1 MKLGSEKE
9 ILEELDFCLKCL
21 NEEKERDVRFALYN
35 YIQNLLRVLRE
46 IGSNYTMRKSDIF
59 KDLKMYQKFQKQEKL
74 YKKMFNDNFCFYK
87 DFFADYLNDILV
99 RTESLFYKYIEDNEY
114 SLENDEFSEK
124 EFLDIFFG
132 FCNKLG
138 IGYLFDNV
146 VDGKILSFDRKITDG
161 NYLGLMIHNPLNG
174 NSHILVD
181 DFSYNIDSMFTLAHE
196 MGHVYDV
203 SFFDSKLNISKYND
217 YMYKSLNVEVLSKLF
232 EKLLLD
238 YLIDNNINKNVVID
252 KLIDSF
258 IVEHDYIYSLYV
270 LSLLDDRYIDSDRYL
285 DISKDRLFDLVSKYF
300 EDKKE
305 VYDTIKNNDFLLID
319 NAVYAYGEIIS
330 LFLEDDVRD
339 CSLSNSFLFNK
350 FMDERFLEFSY
361 NFMESNGFSPSKYQE
376 LYEKRLKLIKK

>member
-99 RTESLFYKYIEDNEY
+99 RTEPLFYKYIEDNEY
-114 SLENDEFSEK
+114 SLENDELSEK
-124 EFLDIFFG
+124 EFLDIFCD

-174 NSHILVD
+174 KSHILVD

-238 YLIDNNINKNVVID
+238 YLIDNNIKKNVVID
-252 KLIDSF
+252 KLIDGF

-285 DISKDRLFDLVSKYF
+285 DISKDRLLDLVSKYF

-361 NFMESNGFSPSKYQE
+361 NFMESNGFFPSKYQE

>member
-1 MKLGSEKE
+1 MKLGTEKE
-9 ILEELDFCLKCL
+9 ILEELDFCFKCL

-74 YKKMFNDNFCFYK
+74 YKKMFNDNFCFFK
-87 DFFADYLNDILV
+87 DFHVDYLNDILV
-99 RTESLFYKYIEDNEY
+99 RTQPLFYKYIEDNEY

-124 EFLDIFFG
+124 EFLDIFCD
-132 FCNKLG
+132 FCTKLG
-138 IGYLFDNV
+138 ISYLFDKV
-146 VDGKILSFDRKITDG
+146 IDGKILSFDRKITNG

-174 NSHILVD
+174 KSHILVD

-203 SFFDSKLNISKYND
+203 SFFNSKLNVSKYND

-238 YLIDNNINKNVVID
+238 YLIDNNIKKNVVID

-258 IVEHDYIYSLYV
+258 IVGHDYIYSLYV
-270 LSLLDDRYIDSDRYL
+270 LSLLDDRYIDYDRYL
-285 DISKDRLFDLVSKYF
+285 DISKERFFNLVSKYF

-305 VYDTIKNNDFLLID
+305 VYETIKNNDFLLIND
-319 NAVYAYGEIIS
+319 AVYAYGEIIS

-339 CSLSNSFLFNK
+339 CSLSNSFLLNK
-350 FMDERFLEFSY
+350 FMDERFLEFSD
-361 NFMESNGFSPSKYQE
+361 NFMETNGFSPSKYQE
-376 LYEKRLKLIKK
+376 LYEKRLKLTKK

>member
-1 MKLGSEKE
+1 MKLGTEKE
-9 ILEELDFCLKCL
+9 ILEELDFCFKCL

-59 KDLKMYQKFQKQEKL
+59 KNLKMYQKFQKQEKL
-74 YKKMFNDNFCFYK
+74 YKKMFNDNFCFFK
-87 DFFADYLNDILV
+87 DFHVDYLNDILV
-99 RTESLFYKYIEDNEY
+99 RTQPLFYKYIEDNEY

-124 EFLDIFFG
+124 EFLDIFCD
-132 FCNKLG
+132 FCTKLG
-138 IGYLFDNV
+138 ISYLFDEV
-146 VDGKILSFDRKITDG
+146 IDGKILSFDRKITNG

-174 NSHILVD
+174 KSHILVD
-181 DFSYNIDSMFTLAHE
+181 DFSYDIDSMFTLAHE

-203 SFFDSKLNISKYND
+203 SFFNSKLNVSKYND

-238 YLIDNNINKNVVID
+238 YLIDNNIKKNVVID

-258 IVEHDYIYSLYV
+258 IVGHDYIYSLYV
-270 LSLLDDRYIDSDRYL
+270 LSLLDDRYIDYDRYL
-285 DISKDRLFDLVSKYF
+285 DISKERFFNLVSKYF

-305 VYDTIKNNDFLLID
+305 VYETIKNNDFLLID
-319 NAVYAYGEIIS
+319 DAVYAYGEIIS

-350 FMDERFLEFSY
+350 FMDERFLEFSD
-361 NFMESNGFSPSKYQE
+361 NFMETNGFSPSKYQE
-376 LYEKRLKLIKK
+376 LYEKRLKLTKK

>member
-1 MKLGSEKE
+1 MKLGTEKE
-9 ILEELDFCLKCL
+9 ILEELDFCFKCL

-74 YKKMFNDNFCFYK
+74 YKKMFNDNFCFFK
-87 DFFADYLNDILV
+87 DFHVDYLNDILV
-99 RTESLFYKYIEDNEY
+99 RTEPLFYKYIEDNEY

-124 EFLDIFFG
+124 EFLDIFCD

-138 IGYLFDNV
+138 ISYLFDEV
-146 VDGKILSFDRKITDG
+146 IDGKILSFDRKITNG

-174 NSHILVD
+174 KSHILVD

-203 SFFDSKLNISKYND
+203 SFFNSKLNVSKYND

-238 YLIDNNINKNVVID
+238 YLIDNNIKKNVVID
-252 KLIDSF
+252 RLIDSF
-258 IVEHDYIYSLYV
+258 IVGHDYLFSLYV
-270 LSLLDDRYIDSDRYL
+270 LSLLDGRYIDSDRYL
-285 DISKDRLFDLVSKYF
+285 DISKERFFNLVSKYF

-305 VYDTIKNNDFLLID
+305 VYKTIKNNDFLLID
-319 NAVYAYGEIIS
+319 DAVYAYGEIIS

-339 CSLSNSFLFNK
+339 CSLSNSFLLNK
-350 FMDERFLEFSY
+350 FMDERFLEFSD
-361 NFMESNGFSPSKYQE
+361 NFMETNGFSPSKYQE
-376 LYEKRLKLIKK
+376 LYEKRLKLTKK

>member
-1 MKLGSEKE
+1 MKLGTEKE
-9 ILEELDFCLKCL
+9 ILEELDFCFKCL

-74 YKKMFNDNFCFYK
+74 YKKMFNDNFCFFK
-87 DFFADYLNDILV
+87 DFHADYLNDILV
-99 RTESLFYKYIEDNEY
+99 RTEPLFYKYIEDNEY

-124 EFLDIFFG
+124 EFLDIFCD

-138 IGYLFDNV
+138 ISYLFDEV
-146 VDGKILSFDRKITDG
+146 IDGKILSFDRKITNG

-174 NSHILVD
+174 KSHILVD

-203 SFFDSKLNISKYND
+203 SFFNSKLNVSKYND

-238 YLIDNNINKNVVID
+238 YLIDNNIKKNVVID
-252 KLIDSF
+252 RLIDSF
-258 IVEHDYIYSLYV
+258 IVGHDYLFSLYV

-285 DISKDRLFDLVSKYF
+285 DISKERFFNLVSKYF

-305 VYDTIKNNDFLLID
+305 VYETIKNNDFLLID
-319 NAVYAYGEIIS
+319 DAVYAYGEIIS

-350 FMDERFLEFSY
+350 FMDERFLEFSD
-361 NFMESNGFSPSKYQE
+361 NFMETNGFSPSKYQE
-376 LYEKRLKLIKK
+376 LYEKRLKLTKK

>member
-1 MKLGSEKE
+1 MKLGTEKE
-9 ILEELDFCLKCL
+9 ILEELDFCFKCL

-74 YKKMFNDNFCFYK
+74 YKKMFNDNFCFFK
-87 DFFADYLNDILV
+87 DFHADYLNDILV
-99 RTESLFYKYIEDNEY
+99 RTEPLFYKYIEDNEY

-124 EFLDIFFG
+124 EFLDIFCD

-138 IGYLFDNV
+138 ISYLFDEV
-146 VDGKILSFDRKITDG
+146 IDGKILSFDRKITNG

-174 NSHILVD
+174 KSHILVD

-203 SFFDSKLNISKYND
+203 SFFNSKLNVSKYND

-238 YLIDNNINKNVVID
+238 YLIDNNIKKNVVID
-252 KLIDSF
+252 RLIDSF

-285 DISKDRLFDLVSKYF
+285 DISKERFFNLVSKYF

-305 VYDTIKNNDFLLID
+305 VYETIKNNDFLLID
-319 NAVYAYGEIIS
+319 DAVYAYGEIIS

-350 FMDERFLEFSY
+350 FMDERFLEFSD
-361 NFMESNGFSPSKYQE
+361 NFMETNGFSPSKYQE
-376 LYEKRLKLIKK
+376 LYEKRLKLTKK

>member
-99 RTESLFYKYIEDNEY
+99 RTEPLFYKYIEDNEY
-114 SLENDEFSEK
+114 SLENDELSEK
-124 EFLDIFFG
+124 EFLDIFYD

-174 NSHILVD
+174 KSHILVD

-203 SFFDSKLNISKYND
+203 SFFDSKLNVSKYND

-238 YLIDNNINKNVVID
+238 YLINNNIKKNVVID

-285 DISKDRLFDLVSKYF
+285 DISKDRLLDLVSKYF

-319 NAVYAYGEIIS
+319 DAVYAYGEIIS

-350 FMDERFLEFSY
+350 FMDERFLEFSD
-361 NFMESNGFSPSKYQE
+361 NFMETNGFSPSKYQE

>member
-99 RTESLFYKYIEDNEY
+99 RTEPLFYKYIEDNEY

-124 EFLDIFFG
+124 EFLDIFCD

-174 NSHILVD
+174 KSHILVD

-203 SFFDSKLNISKYND
+203 SFFDSKLNVSKYND

-238 YLIDNNINKNVVID
+238 YLIDNNIKKNVVID

-285 DISKDRLFDLVSKYF
+285 DISKDRLLDLVSKYF

-319 NAVYAYGEIIS
+319 DAVYAYGEIIS

-350 FMDERFLEFSY
+350 FMDERFLEFSD
-361 NFMESNGFSPSKYQE
+361 NFMEINGFSPSKYQE

>member
-1 MKLGSEKE
+1 MKLGTEKE
-9 ILEELDFCLKCL
+9 ILEELDFCFKCL

-74 YKKMFNDNFCFYK
+74 YKKMFNDNFCFFK
-87 DFFADYLNDILV
+87 DFHVDYLNDILV
-99 RTESLFYKYIEDNEY
+99 RTDPLFYKYIEDNEY

-124 EFLDIFFG
+124 EFLNIFCD
-132 FCNKLG
+132 FCTKLG
-138 IGYLFDNV
+138 ISYLFDEV
-146 VDGKILSFDRKITDG
+146 IDGKILSFDRKITNG

-174 NSHILVD
+174 KSHILVD

-203 SFFDSKLNISKYND
+203 SFFNSKLNVSKYND

-238 YLIDNNINKNVVID
+238 YLIDNNIKKNVVID
-252 KLIDSF
+252 RLIDSF
-258 IVEHDYIYSLYV
+258 IVEHDYLFSLYV

-285 DISKDRLFDLVSKYF
+285 DISKERFFNLVSKYF

-305 VYDTIKNNDFLLID
+305 VYETIKNNDFLLID
-319 NAVYAYGEIIS
+319 DAVYAYGEIIS

-350 FMDERFLEFSY
+350 FMDERFLEFSD
-361 NFMESNGFSPSKYQE
+361 NFMETNGFSPSKYQE
-376 LYEKRLKLIKK
+376 LYEKRLKLTKK

>member
-99 RTESLFYKYIEDNEY
+99 RTEPLFYKYIEDNEY

-124 EFLDIFFG
+124 EFLDIFCG

-174 NSHILVD
+174 KSHILVD

-203 SFFDSKLNISKYND
+203 SFFDSKLNVSKYND

-232 EKLLLD
+232 EKLFLD
-238 YLIDNNINKNVVID
+238 YLIDNNIKKNVVID

>member
-174 NSHILVD
+174 KSHILVD

-203 SFFDSKLNISKYND
+203 SFFDSKLNVSKYND

-238 YLIDNNINKNVVID
+238 YLINNNIKKNVVID

-361 NFMESNGFSPSKYQE
+361 NFMESNGFFPSKYQE

>member
-1 MKLGSEKE
+1 MKLGTEKE
-9 ILEELDFCLKCL
+9 ILEELDFCFKCL

-74 YKKMFNDNFCFYK
+74 YKKMFNDNFCFFK
-87 DFFADYLNDILV
+87 DFHVDYLNDILV
-99 RTESLFYKYIEDNEY
+99 RTDPLFYKYIEDNEY

-124 EFLDIFFG
+124 EFLDIFCD

-138 IGYLFDNV
+138 ISYLFDEV
-146 VDGKILSFDRKITDG
+146 IDGKILSFDRKITNG

-174 NSHILVD
+174 KSHILVD

-203 SFFDSKLNISKYND
+203 SFFNSKLNVSKYND

-238 YLIDNNINKNVVID
+238 YLIDNNIKKNVVID
-252 KLIDSF
+252 RLIDSF
-258 IVEHDYIYSLYV
+258 IVGHDYLFSLYV

-285 DISKDRLFDLVSKYF
+285 DISKERFFNLVSKYF

-305 VYDTIKNNDFLLID
+305 VYETIKNNDFLLID
-319 NAVYAYGEIIS
+319 DAVYAYGEIIS

-339 CSLSNSFLFNK
+339 CSLSNSFLLNK
-350 FMDERFLEFSY
+350 FMDERFLEFSD
-361 NFMESNGFSPSKYQE
+361 NFMETNGFSPSKYQE
-376 LYEKRLKLIKK
+376 LYEKRLKLTKK

>member
-59 KDLKMYQKFQKQEKL
+59 KDLKIYQKFQKQEKL

-99 RTESLFYKYIEDNEY
+99 RTDPLFYKYIEDNEY

-124 EFLDIFFG
+124 EFLDIFCD
-132 FCNKLG
+132 FCTKLG
-138 IGYLFDNV
+138 ISYLFDEV
-146 VDGKILSFDRKITDG
+146 IDGKILSFDRKITNG
-161 NYLGLMIHNPLNG
+161 NYLGLMIHDPLNG
-174 NSHILVD
+174 KSHILVD

-203 SFFDSKLNISKYND
+203 SFFNSKLNVSKYND

-238 YLIDNNINKNVVID
+238 YLIDNNIKKNVVID
-252 KLIDSF
+252 RLIDSF
-258 IVEHDYIYSLYV
+258 IVGHDYLFSLYI

-285 DISKDRLFDLVSKYF
+285 DISKERFFNLVSKYF

-319 NAVYAYGEIIS
+319 DAVYAYGEIIS

-339 CSLSNSFLFNK
+339 CSLTNSFLFNK
-350 FMDERFLEFSY
+350 FMDERFLEFSDS
-361 NFMESNGFSPSKYQE
+361 FMESNGFSPSKYQE

>member
-1 MKLGSEKE
+1 
-9 ILEELDFCLKCL
+9 
-21 NEEKERDVRFALYN
+21 
-35 YIQNLLRVLRE
+35 
-46 IGSNYTMRKSDIF
+46 MRKSDIF

-99 RTESLFYKYIEDNEY
+99 RTEPLFYKYIEDNEY
-114 SLENDEFSEK
+114 SLENDELSEK
-124 EFLDIFFG
+124 EFLDIFCD

-174 NSHILVD
+174 KSHILVD

-238 YLIDNNINKNVVID
+238 YLIDNNIKKNVVID

-285 DISKDRLFDLVSKYF
+285 DISKDRLLDLVSKYF

-361 NFMESNGFSPSKYQE
+361 NFMESNGFFPSKYQE

>member
-99 RTESLFYKYIEDNEY
+99 RTEPLFYKYIEDNEY
-114 SLENDEFSEK
+114 SLENDELSEK

-174 NSHILVD
+174 KSHILVD

-238 YLIDNNINKNVVID
+238 YLIDNNIKKNVVID

-305 VYDTIKNNDFLLID
+305 IYDTIKNNDFLLID
-319 NAVYAYGEIIS
+319 DAVYAYGEIIS